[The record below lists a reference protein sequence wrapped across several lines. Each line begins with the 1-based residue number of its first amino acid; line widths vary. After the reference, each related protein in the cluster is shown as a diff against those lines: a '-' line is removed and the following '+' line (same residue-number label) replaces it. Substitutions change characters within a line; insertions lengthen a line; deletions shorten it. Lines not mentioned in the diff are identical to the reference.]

1 MSNFISKWL
10 YNSFKKAEREENTMK
25 GCEVTSAPHPEEEFG
40 KPLHITVYNA
50 HGGKIVSFRH
60 YDRVNDR
67 SHEATY
73 IIHPDEVFE
82 ESLGKL
88 IAMEDL
94 KRA

>member
-10 YNSFKKAEREENTMK
+10 YNSLKKYEMEEANVK
-25 GCEVTSAPHPEEEFG
+25 GCEVASPSLVEEFG
-40 KPLHITVYNA
+40 KPLHVTVYNA

-60 YDRVNDR
+60 YDRDNDR

-73 IIHPDEVFE
+73 IIHPDEVFA

-88 IAMEDL
+88 IAMEEL
-94 KRA
+94 KM